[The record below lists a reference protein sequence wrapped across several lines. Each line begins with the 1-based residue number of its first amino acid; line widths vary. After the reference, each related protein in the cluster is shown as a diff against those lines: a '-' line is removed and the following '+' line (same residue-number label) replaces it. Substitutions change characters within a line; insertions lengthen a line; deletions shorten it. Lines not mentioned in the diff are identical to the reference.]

1 MKFACFSAALLS
13 VVMQE
18 HTTNALQLEHRQHAE
33 DEGMVEMGQT
43 WTDAGSDDF
52 EDYLL
57 AEANADKSK
66 SKKTKSPEK
75 AKAKKDEK
83 KKVEAGKA
91 KEKKTAKKAE
101 KSTEMKK
108 AAKKKQKKDGA
119 ALKDSESSDS
129 SSSSDSDSSSSSSDY
144 VDDSPEG
151 RHANMLKAIK
161 HSKLDAGVVKQA
173 TECNKH

>member
-57 AEANADKSK
+57 AEADADKG
-66 SKKTKSPEK
+66 KKTKSPEK

-83 KKVEAGKA
+83 KKEEADKA
-91 KEKKTAKKAE
+91 KEK
-101 KSTEMKK
+101 
-108 AAKKKQKKDGA
+108 
-119 ALKDSESSDS
+119 
-129 SSSSDSDSSSSSSDY
+129 
-144 VDDSPEG
+144 
-151 RHANMLKAIK
+151 
-161 HSKLDAGVVKQA
+161 SK
-173 TECNKH
+173 